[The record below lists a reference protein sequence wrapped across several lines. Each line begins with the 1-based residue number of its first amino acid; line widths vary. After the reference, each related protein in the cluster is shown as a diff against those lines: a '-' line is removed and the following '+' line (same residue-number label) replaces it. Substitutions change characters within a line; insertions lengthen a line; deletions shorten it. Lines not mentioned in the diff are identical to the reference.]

1 MITLVQNIQL
11 RFYKNS
17 EDLRMFR
24 EEVQIGVMWRVLRAV
39 MLSTNQKRS
48 LFCLHQSEAI
58 TDHRSACTNQK
69 RSRITVL
76 PAPITYDHE
85 NHGSLWKITV
95 IGNERD
101 RITRDSQIT
110 VLAKTKRNAWRC
122 SSRFKNTYQLITSHH
137 IYRNQGAARIV
148 DGEDEPDAK
157 SGSL

>member
-11 RFYKNS
+11 RFYTNS

-24 EEVQIGVMWRVLRAV
+24 EEVEIGVMWRVQRAV

-85 NHGSLWKITV
+85 NHGSL
-95 IGNERD
+95 
-101 RITRDSQIT
+101 
-110 VLAKTKRNAWRC
+110 
-122 SSRFKNTYQLITSHH
+122 
-137 IYRNQGAARIV
+137 
-148 DGEDEPDAK
+148 
-157 SGSL
+157 